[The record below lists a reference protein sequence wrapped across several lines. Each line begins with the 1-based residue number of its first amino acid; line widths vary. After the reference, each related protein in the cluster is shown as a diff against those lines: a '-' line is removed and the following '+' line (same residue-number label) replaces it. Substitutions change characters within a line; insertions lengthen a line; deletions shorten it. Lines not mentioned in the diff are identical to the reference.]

1 MIALIMMVFNGD
13 IDDNGD
19 SNDNGKCDDLD
30 NSDSDNELVMVI
42 MI

>member
-1 MIALIMMVFNGD
+1 MIALIMMVF
-13 IDDNGD
+13 ID
-19 SNDNGKCDDLD
+19 DNGKCDDLD

>member
-30 NSDSDNELVMVI
+30 NSDSDNELIMVI